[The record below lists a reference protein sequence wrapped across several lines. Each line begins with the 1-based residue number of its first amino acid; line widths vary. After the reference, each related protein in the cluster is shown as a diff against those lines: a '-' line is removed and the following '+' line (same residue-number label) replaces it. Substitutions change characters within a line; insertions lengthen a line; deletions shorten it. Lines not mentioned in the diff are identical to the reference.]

1 MQTSYFAE
9 VALFL
14 KAFKQLDFNVQGL
27 IGNDAGYTDE
37 SYLTNVKSEGDY
49 AITRAM
55 WADDIAG
62 KKGLAKKISE
72 YYKQKY
78 KIEFTE
84 NAGLPFIGVFVFA
97 DALNRAATTAPAPL
111 MKAIMATH
119 ISADQNIFPWGVK
132 FDASQG
138 GQNTLASAVIE
149 QVQKGK
155 YVTVWP
161 FDVAAEQVIWPVPPW
176 SQRG

>member
-14 KAFKQLDFNVQGL
+14 KAFKQLDFNVQAL

-37 SYLTNVKSEGDY
+37 SYLANVKSEGDY

-62 KKGLAKKISE
+62 KKELAKKISE

-97 DALNRAATTAPAPL
+97 DAQTVQRAPFLRRACPL
-111 MKAIMATH
+111 GLH
-119 ISADQNIFPWGVK
+119 G
-132 FDASQG
+132 
-138 GQNTLASAVIE
+138 
-149 QVQKGK
+149 
-155 YVTVWP
+155 
-161 FDVAAEQVIWPVPPW
+161 
-176 SQRG
+176 R